1 MKKAQANTYP
11 SQCRRNIKAVER
23 RKIELT
29 VAMLQLVDSKR
40 DIAILPVLTVEDYLH
55 QDYVKAKRLTADGLT
70 GRLYKACLPQ
80 VSEKP

>member
-29 VAMLQLVDSKR
+29 VAMLQLVASKR
-40 DIAILPVLTVEDYLH
+40 DIASLPV
-55 QDYVKAKRLTADGLT
+55 
-70 GRLYKACLPQ
+70 
-80 VSEKP
+80 